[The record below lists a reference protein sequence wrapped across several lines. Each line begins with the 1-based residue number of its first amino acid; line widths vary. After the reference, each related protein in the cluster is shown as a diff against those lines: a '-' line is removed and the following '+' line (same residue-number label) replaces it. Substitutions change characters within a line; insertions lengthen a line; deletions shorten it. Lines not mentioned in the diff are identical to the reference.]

1 MKHTIQGGNLPV
13 ALITLEAGESLITE
27 KGGMS
32 WMTPNMEMDTSMKGG
47 FLKGIGRAATG
58 ESVFLNTYT
67 NKSNN
72 PGLMACA
79 SSFPGEIFAK
89 QLAEGE
95 ELIAQKGAFLCAE
108 SSVAVSVHIRKKL
121 GVGFFG
127 GEGFIMQKFTG
138 PGWVFLEIDGA
149 ALKYTLEAGQKLV
162 IDPGHLAVQTPSIS
176 TEITM
181 VKGLKNIALGGEG
194 LLLATVTGPGD
205 VWLQTITIPNVAKII
220 HKYFPASGASG
231 GLNINI

>member
-32 WMTPNMEMDTSMKGG
+32 WMTPNLEMDTNMKGG
-47 FLKGIGRAATG
+47 LLKGLGRAVTG
-58 ESVFLNTYT
+58 ESIFLNTYT
-67 NKSNN
+67 NKSNSSA
-72 PGLMACA
+72 LMACA
-79 SSFPGEIFAK
+79 SSFPGEIFAR
-89 QLAEGE
+89 QLEAGE
-95 ELIAQKGAFLCAE
+95 ELIAQKGSFLCAE
-108 SSVAVSVHIRKKL
+108 SSVSVSVHIRQKL

-149 ALKYTLEAGQKLV
+149 AIKYSLEAGQKLV
-162 IDPGHLAVQTPSIS
+162 VDPGHLAIQSPSIK

-181 VKGLKNIALGGEG
+181 VKGIKNIALGGEG
-194 LLLATVTGPGD
+194 LLLATVTGPGEI
-205 VWLQTITIPNVAKII
+205 WLQTITIPNVAKII

-231 GLNINI
+231 GFNINL